1 MSTLFTLSIFY
12 TTIVSTVYCVD
23 LKGIT
28 VTKDEIIALTRDHF
42 GRVDP
47 DSLLNGFFPV
57 WAVIQF
63 CLAAKCKRL
72 FSSILS
78 INIQFFCIC
87 VDIPIHLRIFV
98 LSSYLSS
105 IESTFYFAT
114 SIFGHR
120 LISVNL
126 INISI
131 AYHQ

>member
-1 MSTLFTLSIFY
+1 MNSFMSTLFTLSIFY

-63 CLAAKCKRL
+63 CLAGFFLVIALVSGLCYL
-72 FSSILS
+72 FG
-78 INIQFFCIC
+78 CRAP
-87 VDIPIHLRIFV
+87 VDERSKQIK
-98 LSSYLSS
+98 
-105 IESTFYFAT
+105 
-114 SIFGHR
+114 
-120 LISVNL
+120 
-126 INISI
+126 
-131 AYHQ
+131 